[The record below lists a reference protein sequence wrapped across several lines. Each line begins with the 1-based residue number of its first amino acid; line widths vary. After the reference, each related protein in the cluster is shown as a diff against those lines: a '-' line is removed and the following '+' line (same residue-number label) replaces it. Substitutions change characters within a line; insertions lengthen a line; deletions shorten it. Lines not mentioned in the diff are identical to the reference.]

1 LITSQRDILN
11 STIYAPLPLYNIF
24 EKLIK
29 RPLVSHTFPTPP
41 WPSLK
46 PLTMDAQL
54 NAAEK
59 QFAQVASHTQT
70 VRTDLLKLLHSTQ
83 NTLTHSSPSTGF
95 PLPPTVQDTLDEL
108 AAVGT
113 AKKCLESLHHLHA
126 LIRTAE
132 KTARPAERAS
142 TIGDNT
148 AFIASIPDAVGACC
162 HVLQTARLLRQTLE
176 SDAADTFISSLDKQA
191 SQLFKRTDDL
201 LATIKTLLTGIM
213 EKMLKIAKWPPPI
226 ANTEASLE
234 EQGGAQWPGFEARL
248 GPDGLQHLQYI
259 CSLLVSLQVAY
270 NIEEFQKNS
279 NNNLPVIWPLEV
291 LAAPLASTLSHHF
304 AQGLPTDRADK
315 PEWLFDTALNFIR
328 QCAPHTAE
336 LQPSI
341 HHMQQPT
348 SLLLL
353 LPLEFP
359 KAVHAMAVHPLLES
373 YILPRL
379 ASSSSSS
386 TTIEDTRKL
395 WLHYAD
401 EAAKY
406 ERTLGT
412 LCGSH
417 LGTDLLPAST
427 GNEEDDDLAI
437 AQNSIA
443 RPGSAIEVLFKETD
457 WMEGWFEAERWDT
470 MCQLD
475 IAVDEAPGAW
485 EPSRP
490 QSLHR
495 KLQSMLGDS
504 SSNNN
509 NNNNNNNAADINIIP
524 STTTTSSVDD
534 VAARS
539 EFWPP
544 QCTESALALFSS
556 LMRRCGWVH
565 ACAYRLAYFRSVPL
579 ELLKDF
585 RGRLAS
591 LLEKAEHFRDLLGDG
606 WLPRVGAALCA
617 AHYLEYK
624 LQDPMGILLQLELQE
639 ERLPSGSKGRISQL
653 VGKEADAFGALRRR
667 WSYQLAKAAVAA
679 CQKSFSPYRR
689 DLATFTSGDDDNESN
704 ESRIED
710 MSPKLLKFA
719 DALQTLLKKLSHHV
733 DEVVFRDLWKSI
745 AVAVNASMFNDVAT
759 EAIFSQRGAK
769 QFEADVMGLM
779 TVFGVHTSRPRACF
793 KECLDAVRLL
803 VMSEE
808 EVLMLKNELLNAG
821 LVNGGGGD
829 AVKGVLRR
837 KGVNSLNGE
846 QVLTVLGQR
855 L

>member
-1 LITSQRDILN
+1 
-11 STIYAPLPLYNIF
+11 
-24 EKLIK
+24 
-29 RPLVSHTFPTPP
+29 
-41 WPSLK
+41 
-46 PLTMDAQL
+46 MDAQL
-54 NAAEK
+54 NTAEK
-59 QFAQVASHTQT
+59 QFAQVAAQTQS

-83 NTLTHSSPSTGF
+83 NNLTHSSPSTEF

-108 AAVGT
+108 VAVGT

-132 KTARPAERAS
+132 KIARPVERAS
-142 TIGDNT
+142 TIGDT
-148 AFIASIPDAVGACC
+148 AAFLASIPDAVGACC
-162 HVLQTARLLRQTLE
+162 NVLQTARLLRQTLE
-176 SDAADTFISSLDKQA
+176 SDAADTFNSSLDKQA
-191 SQLFKRTDDL
+191 SQLFKRTDEL
-201 LATIKTLLTGIM
+201 LATIKMFLTGSM
-213 EKMLKIAKWPPPI
+213 AEMLKVAKWPPPI
-226 ANTEASLE
+226 VNTEASFE

-248 GPDGLQHLQYI
+248 GSDGLQHLQYM

-270 NIEEFQKNS
+270 NIEEFQNNS
-279 NNNLPVIWPLEV
+279 SNNLPVMWPLEV

-315 PEWLFDTALNFIR
+315 PEWLFATALNITR

-336 LQPSI
+336 LQPST
-341 HHMQQPT
+341 HHIQQST
-348 SLLLL
+348 SMLLL

-359 KAVHAMAVHPLLES
+359 KALHAMAVHPLLES
-373 YILPRL
+373 HILPRL
-379 ASSSSSS
+379 ASLSSSS
-386 TTIEDTRKL
+386 TAIEDTRQL

-412 LCGSH
+412 LCGSQ
-417 LGTDLLPAST
+417 LGTDLLPATT
-427 GNEEDDDLAI
+427 GNEEDDDDDLAI

-443 RPGSAIEVLFKETD
+443 RPGSAIEVLFEEAD

-475 IAVDEAPGAW
+475 IAVDQAHCAW
-485 EPSRP
+485 EPSHP

-495 KLQSMLGDS
+495 KLQSMLGDG
-504 SSNNN
+504 NNN
-509 NNNNNNNAADINIIP
+509 DDDTNNAVYSGIIP
-524 STTTTSSVDD
+524 STTTNTGVNV

-544 QCTESALALFSS
+544 QCTESVLALFSS

-565 ACAYRLAYFRSVPL
+565 AGAYRLAYFRSVPL

-591 LLEKAEHFRDLLGDG
+591 LLEKAEHFRDLLGDV

-617 AHYLEYK
+617 AHYLEFK
-624 LQDPMGILLQLELQE
+624 LQDPTGVLLQLELQE

-667 WSYQLAKAAVAA
+667 WSYQLAKAAVTA
-679 CQKSFSPYRR
+679 CQQEFAPYRR
-689 DLATFTSGDDDNESN
+689 HLAVFTSGDNDDDSN
-704 ESRIED
+704 ESSVED
-710 MSPKLLKFA
+710 ISPKLLKFA
-719 DALQTLLKKLSHHV
+719 DALQTLLNKLSHHV

-745 AVAVNASMFNDVAT
+745 AVAVNASMFNDVANK
-759 EAIFSQRGAK
+759 ALFSQRGAK
-769 QFEADVMGLM
+769 KFEADVMGLM
-779 TVFGVHTSRPRACF
+779 AVFGVYTSRPRACF

-808 EVLMLKNELLNAG
+808 EVTVLKNEILNVV
-821 LVNGGGGD
+821 LVNGGGSVD
-829 AVKGVLRR
+829 AMKGVLSS
-837 KGVNSLNGE
+837 KGVNSLNRE
-846 QVLTVLGQR
+846 QVLTLLGRR
-855 L
+855 LVR